1 MGIKCK
7 IFVGWFLLHLL
18 KDGAVRRQDYAAD
31 ERLLM
36 REGGL
41 GWNVGNIVSIYCD

>member
-1 MGIKCK
+1 MQNICRAVFAARSEKPR
-7 IFVGWFLLHLL
+7 
-18 KDGAVRRQDYAAD
+18 AVRRQDYAAD